1 MSAILIIGIILGIG
15 FLAGELV
22 QLLYLPRITGY
33 ILAGIALN
41 PQLSSVIPP
50 DFALHTD
57 PVIDLALSFIT
68 FSVGGT
74 LLLGKLKKLGR
85 TILTITVLEAECAML
100 VVVIGF
106 FLAAIV
112 LDQLHILTLAV
123 EPLIISLLLG
133 VLASPTDPSATLA
146 VAHQYHAKGEVT
158 TTIMGVAASD
168 DVLGIINFSLGI
180 ALAHMVATHAGFSV
194 SRSIV
199 LPLYQILGGIAIGVC
214 FGLIF
219 NRMTGWFRRESEG
232 ELIVLIFA
240 MLGLCFGGARLALTD
255 ELLATMAM
263 GCVIVNFNP
272 QQEKIFSMLQRYQE
286 ELIFVFFFTLS
297 SMHLDLSVMPAAAPY
312 IALFVLLRTIGK
324 TVGAYTGAVLS
335 GASPAVRRYTFLG
348 LLPQGGIVIGLALI
362 INRNPDFAPVAN
374 LVMAIVIGATVVHEI
389 AGPIVSRIGL
399 RKAGEITLQ

>member
-1 MSAILIIGIILGIG
+1 MSAILVIGIILGIG

-22 QLLYLPRITGY
+22 QLLHLPRITGY

-41 PQLSSVIPP
+41 PQLTSVIPP
-50 DFALHTD
+50 GFALQTD

-74 LLLGKLKKLGR
+74 LLLGKLKKMGS

-106 FLAAIV
+106 YLAAVLLDHLNIV
-112 LDQLHILTLAV
+112 TLAA

-168 DVLGIINFSLGI
+168 DVLGIINFSIGI
-180 ALAHMVATHAGFSV
+180 ALAHMAVTHAGFSV
-194 SRSIV
+194 SRSVV
-199 LPLYQILGGIAIGVC
+199 LPLYQILGGIGIGIG
-214 FGLIF
+214 FGFFF
-219 NRMTGWFRRESEG
+219 NKMTGWFRRESEG
-232 ELIVLIFA
+232 ELIVLTFA

-263 GCVIVNFNP
+263 GCVVVNFNP

-324 TVGAYTGAVLS
+324 TVGAYSGAVLS
-335 GASPAVRRYTFLG
+335 GASTAVRRYTFLG

-362 INRNPDFAPVAN
+362 IHRNPDFAPVAN
-374 LVMAIVIGATVVHEI
+374 LVMAVVIGATVIHEI

-399 RKAGEITLQ
+399 LKAGEINEY

>member
-1 MSAILIIGIILGIG
+1 MSIILIVGIILGIG

-22 QLLYLPRITGY
+22 QKLHLPRITGY
-33 ILAGIALN
+33 ILAGIGLN
-41 PQLSSVIPP
+41 PQLTPVIPA
-50 DFALHTD
+50 DFALRTD
-57 PVIDLALSFIT
+57 PITDLALSFIT

-74 LLLGKLKKLGR
+74 LLLGKLKQMGR

-106 FLAAIV
+106 FLAAIL
-112 LDQLHILTLAV
+112 LDQFHIVALAV

-146 VAHQYHAKGEVT
+146 VAHQYHARGEVT
-158 TTIMGVAASD
+158 TTIMSVAASD
-168 DVLGIINFSLGI
+168 DVLGIINFSVGI

-194 SRSIV
+194 SRSLV
-199 LPLYQILGGIAIGVC
+199 LPLYEILGGIGIGVC
-214 FGLIF
+214 FGLLF
-219 NRMTGWFRRESEG
+219 NQMSDWFRRESEG

-240 MLGLCFGGARLALTD
+240 MLGLCYGGARLALTD

-263 GCVIVNFNP
+263 GCVVVNFNP
-272 QQEKIFSMLQRYQE
+272 QQERIFSMLQRYQE
-286 ELIFVFFFTLS
+286 ELIFVFFFTLG
-297 SMHLDLSVMPAAAPY
+297 SMHLDLTVMPAAAPY

-335 GASPAVRRYTFLG
+335 GASLPVRRYTFLG

-362 INRNPDFAPVAN
+362 IHRNPDFAPVSS

-389 AGPIVSRIGL
+389 IGPVVSRIGL
-399 RKAGEITLQ
+399 RKAGEITD